1 MAVAKKPRS
10 PRHTMERRDWMR
22 ETWRPY
28 MAYVYA
34 AICIADFVV
43 FPIFW
48 TVIQALYSGTVE
60 VQWKPITLE
69 GAGLI
74 HLAFGSILGVAAWSR
89 NIEKKNSE
97 KSNE

>member
-1 MAVAKKPRS
+1 MAVARTRQNKSTK
-10 PRHTMERRDWMR
+10 HTIERRDWMR
-22 ETWRPY
+22 QTWRPY

-34 AICIADFVV
+34 AICIADFVI

-48 TVIQALYSGTVE
+48 TIIQAIYGGTVG
-60 VQWKPITLE
+60 VQWTPITLQ

-89 NIEKKNSE
+89 NVEKKNGE
-97 KSNE
+97 D